1 MLTFRADPP
10 YRGWFVLAAAFL
22 SAMIAA
28 GCGIHVFG
36 LLVVAVTAEF
46 AISRAEVNNG
56 MIALMLGIA
65 IWSPLV
71 GKLLDRLSSRLV
83 MAAGGVA
90 IGSGLV
96 AISQSH
102 SLPLITLYIV
112 GPVALGVAAAGTL
125 ASNTVVVRWF
135 KLRRGRAL
143 GLLAISTSAAGFL
156 LVPVVALLIE
166 HFGWRTALLQLGL
179 AAGGLILAVTLLGI
193 RNRPQGTEPGFTRE
207 FGGGDNTSASPQD
220 SDWTFRELLGNR
232 SFWLLTIGVGLLF
245 ASDQAV
251 MASQVPYFQ
260 DSGISLPAASMIV
273 SCMTLS
279 AVVGKLIVGALADRV
294 DLRLLFLA
302 ITVAHVGLLLVYV
315 VQPGYWLLLVFVS
328 LMGIAVGG
336 VYPVW
341 TTLIAWHFGAQSF
354 GTVMGAMVILMKP
367 IAMLALYFI
376 GAVHDHTGSYR
387 QGFAVLIITVC
398 VSAIMVSALRRP
410 DSPPKAGRH
419 TAGAAAP
426 APAK

>member
-1 MLTFRADPP
+1 MALSAVANAP

-22 SAMIAA
+22 SALLAA

-36 LLVVAVTAEF
+36 LLVVAVTEEF
-46 AISRAEVNNG
+46 GISRAEANYG
-56 MIALMLGIA
+56 MIALMLGAA

-71 GKLLDRLSSRLV
+71 GKLLDSMSSRLV

-90 IGSGLV
+90 IGGGLV

-102 SLPLITLYIV
+102 SLPLILFYII

-156 LVPVVALLIE
+156 LVPVVALLID
-166 HFGWRTALLQLGL
+166 HFGWRDALLQLGL
-179 AAGGLILAVTLLGI
+179 GAGTVILAITLLGI
-193 RNRPQGTEPGFTRE
+193 RDRPQGTEPGYSRE
-207 FGGGDNTSASPQD
+207 FVADGDASTAAAQE
-220 SDWTFRELLGNR
+220 SEWSIRALLRNR
-232 SFWLLTIGVGLLF
+232 NFWLLTVGVGLLF
-245 ASDQAV
+245 GSDQAI

-260 DSGISLPAASMIV
+260 DMGISLPAASMIV

-279 AVVGKLIVGALADRV
+279 AVAGKLVVGAIADRV
-294 DLRLLFLA
+294 DLRLVFLG
-302 ITVAHVGLLLVYV
+302 ITVAHVGLLLVYIM
-315 VQPGYWLLLVFVS
+315 QPGYWLLLGFVS

-354 GTVMGAMVILMKP
+354 GTVMGCMVILMKP
-367 IAMLALYFI
+367 MAMLSLYFI
-376 GAVHDHTGSYR
+376 GAVYDRTGSYQ
-387 QGFAVLIITVC
+387 QGFAVLLIAVC
-398 VSAIMVSALRRP
+398 IAAALVSTLRRP
-410 DSPPKAGRH
+410 GRE
-419 TAGAAAP
+419 
-426 APAK
+426 